1 MTGLP
6 PICSFWHGELTWLE
20 RMCIASFLEKG
31 HAFALYTY
39 DDVVLPDGAE
49 RRDAAVVIPEDRMF
63 FYKRDRTPA
72 VFADLFRL
80 ELMRREAG
88 IWADCDVLCV
98 RALSGLPDYVF
109 GIEGGTRINNAVF
122 RCPAGSELLQRLLG
136 TFEPGA
142 IPPGMPWWRRAEVA
156 VRRALGAALPAH
168 EMQFGATGPW
178 PLNHWVTAL
187 GLSHYAQP
195 KPVFYPLDYG
205 TANVLLDPGSTLDVP
220 AETLAVHLWHS
231 ALSKRGS
238 GTTPTPQPG
247 SFFARECERLKVVS
261 QSPLPSG
268 ERSTRSGG

>member
-6 PICSFWHGELTWLE
+6 PICSFWQGELTWLE
-20 RMCIASFLEKG
+20 RMCIASFVEKG

-39 DDVVLPDGAE
+39 DDAALPLGAE
-49 RRDAAVVIPEDRMF
+49 RRDAAAVIPRDRMF

-98 RALSGLPDYVF
+98 KALAGLPEYVF
-109 GIEGGTRINNAVF
+109 GIEENASVNNAVF
-122 RCPAGSELLQRLLG
+122 RCPSDSELLQRLLA

-156 VRRALGAALPAH
+156 ARRALGARLPAH

-178 PLNHWVTAL
+178 PLNHWVREL
-187 GLSHYAQP
+187 GLIRYAQP
-195 KPVFYPLDYG
+195 KSVFYPLDYG
-205 TANVLLDPGSTLDVP
+205 TATGLLETGSRLDVP
-220 AETLAVHLWHS
+220 ADTLAVHLWHS
-231 ALSKRGS
+231 ALTKRGN
-238 GTTPTPQPG
+238 GTVPPPQPG
-247 SFFARECERLKVVS
+247 SVFARECERLGVAI
-261 QSPLPSG
+261 
-268 ERSTRSGG
+268 